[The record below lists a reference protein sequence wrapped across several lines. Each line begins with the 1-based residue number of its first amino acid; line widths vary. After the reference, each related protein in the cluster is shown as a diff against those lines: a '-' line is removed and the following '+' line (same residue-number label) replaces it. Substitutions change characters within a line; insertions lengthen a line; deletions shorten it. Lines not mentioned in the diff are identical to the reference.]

1 MMRLEAE
8 QIFMKYNLKKISL
21 ALLIGSCAFN
31 AAHAQ
36 KDKKVASPIRFE
48 KKMIAS
54 ESYESVAVFDVNNDG
69 KQDIVSGEF
78 WYKGPEFFD
87 RFYIG
92 PVKRHGEYTDDFAA
106 IPMDVNGDGNMDFI
120 TGGWFNKSLIWR
132 ENPGNNGPWKD
143 HVIDETGNVETVRA
157 WDVDNDG
164 HLEIVP
170 NNPNLPFKFYKL
182 ERDKSGKALGT
193 FIKTQIAEKQGH
205 GVGFGDVNG
214 DGRGDFIISS
224 GWLEAPKDVLKDKWI
239 AHNEFSFED
248 ASVPMIVT
256 DLNGDSKNDIIVG
269 QAHSYGLDWYE
280 QTNKSGKTEW
290 VKHPIDPFNSQFHS
304 MEWVDL
310 DGDEKNELV
319 TGKRYRAH
327 NGSDPGEKDLLGLYY
342 FQWNGEAF
350 VKQIISYGPYGVG
363 KGIGVYFSVAD
374 LRGNGRKDIIVAG
387 KDGLCVFFN
396 EGND

>member
-1 MMRLEAE
+1 MNIKMS
-8 QIFMKYNLKKISL
+8 KKSFFLLTISL
-21 ALLIGSCAFN
+21 GCFAVQVR
-31 AAHAQ
+31 AQ
-36 KDKKVASPIRFE
+36 QKEKRSSPIRFE

-54 ESYESVAVFDVNNDG
+54 ESNESVAVFDVDNDG
-69 KQDIVSGEF
+69 KPDLVSGEF

-92 PVKRHGEYTDDFAA
+92 EVKRFREYWDDFAT
-106 IPMDVNGDGNMDFI
+106 IPMDVNGDGKMDFI

-164 HLEIVP
+164 HPEIVP

-182 ERDKSGKALGT
+182 QRDKSGKGLGT

-205 GVGFGDVNG
+205 GVGFGDLNG

-224 GWLEAPKDVLKDKWI
+224 GWLEAPKDVMKDKWI
-239 AHNEFSFED
+239 AHNDFSFED
-248 ASVPMIVT
+248 ASVPMIVA
-256 DLNGDSKNDIIVG
+256 DVNGDSKNDIIVG

-280 QTNKSGKTEW
+280 QTTKSGKIGW
-290 VKHPIDPFNSQFHS
+290 IKHNIDPFNSQFHT
-304 MEWVDL
+304 MDWVDL
-310 DGDEKNELV
+310 DGDGKMELV

-327 NGSDPGEKDLLGLYY
+327 NGGDPGEKDMVGLYY

-350 VKQIISYGPYGVG
+350 VKQIISHGPYGVG
-363 KGIGVYFSVAD
+363 KGIGVYFSIAD
-374 LRGNGRKDIIVAG
+374 LRGTGRKDIIVAG

-396 EGND
+396 EGNN

>member
-1 MMRLEAE
+1 MMNHYLE
-8 QIFMKYNLKKISL
+8 KITFTCLL
-21 ALLIGSCAFN
+21 AGCFTVPAL
-31 AAHAQ
+31 AQ
-36 KDKKVASPIRFE
+36 KNEKVPAPLRFE

-54 ESYESVAVFDVNNDG
+54 ESYETVAVFDVNNDG
-69 KQDIVSGEF
+69 IQDIVSGEF

-87 RFYIG
+87 RFFIG
-92 PVKRHGEYTDDFAA
+92 PVKRHGEYTDDFTA
-106 IPMDVNGDGNMDFI
+106 IPMDVNGDGNIDVI

-143 HVIDETGNVETVRA
+143 HIIDETGNVEAAGA

-164 HLEIVP
+164 FPEIVP
-170 NNPNLPFKFYKL
+170 NNPNDALKFYKL
-182 ERDKSGKALGT
+182 DRDKNGKGLGT
-193 FIKTQIAEKQGH
+193 FTKTEVAGKQGH
-205 GVGFGDVNG
+205 GLGFGDING
-214 DGRGDFIISS
+214 DGRGDFIVS
-224 GWLEAPKDVLKDKWI
+224 GGWIEAPENALKDKWVI
-239 AHNEFSFED
+239 HHDFNFED

-256 DLNGDSKNDIIVG
+256 DVNGDSKNDIIVG

-280 QTNKSGKTEW
+280 QTEKSGKTAW
-290 VKHPIDPFNSQFHS
+290 IKHPIDPFNSQFHS

-310 DGDEKNELV
+310 DGDGKMELV

-342 FQWNGEAF
+342 FKWNGESF

-363 KGIGVYFSVAD
+363 KGIGVQFFIAD
-374 LRGNGRKDIIVAG
+374 LNKDGRKDIIVAG

-396 EGND
+396 KGND